1 MFKHFRAS
9 KLAILSVALLMA
21 AMVSVLPGAVR
32 EAGAQIRLATCNLC
46 FPLPT
51 LTAAV
56 ISPASGSAQPTQT
69 IQLGVFGLTNN
80 SATDPVAV
88 NSVTLKFSNPGL
100 FSSTTLT
107 AVGASP
113 STAAPPPAINVYNFV
128 VPPVIQPGQELAFAL
143 TVTLADTSSRNETG
157 GVAYASVGFGTGLS
171 GEGNPLWIALGAV
184 GLAML
189 ALPGGTR
196 RRMWLAAAL
205 ILLLASGAPGCGG
218 TGGGGGDPPT
228 GSSAQSVTAVSA
240 FALTSGG
247 IDGPPVTTVTGLP
260 LDLGSITR
268 N

>member
-1 MFKHFRAS
+1 LSKHYRAV
-9 KLAILSVALLMA
+9 KRTLLCAALLA
-21 AMVSVLPGAVR
+21 TSVLPSLLGA
-32 EAGAQIRLATCNLC
+32 AQAATT
-46 FPLPT
+46 PPPT
-51 LTAAV
+51 LGAAI

-113 STAAPPPAINVYNFV
+113 STAAPPAAINVYNFV
-128 VPPVIQPGQELAFAL
+128 VPPAIQPGQELAFSL

-157 GVAYASVGFGTGLS
+157 GIAYAGGGFGTDLP
-171 GEGNPLWIALGAV
+171 GEESSLWIAFSAI

-189 ALPGGTR
+189 ALPGGR
-196 RRMWLAAAL
+196 RRRAWLAAAL
-205 ILLLASGAPGCGG
+205 IFLLASGAPGCGSTG
-218 TGGGGGDPPT
+218 GGGGGDPPT

-240 FALTSGG
+240 FALGNALIVPLT
-247 IDGPPVTTVTGLP
+247 PLPVTGLP
-260 LDLGSITR
+260 LNLGSITR
-268 N
+268 D